1 MSPQRV
7 GPHRH
12 RKSPRAPGWISFVD
26 QTARNL
32 TFWLIGVALL
42 AAFRLV
48 MIFAFR
54 ERMGPGS
61 GAGQIAAAVVNGFR
75 FDGQVVFYWG
85 IVPFLFST
93 ASGVARAERWA
104 ESVRRAFL
112 FLFLASSIPLCAV
125 TIAYFREFDDQFNH
139 FLLGVVHDDF
149 TAVLITIWKEYPVVL
164 IVSAILLAV
173 FTLYRLS
180 LRMIASVRLP
190 ESAVDRL
197 PGGARILLAVLLL
210 LVLAFVSRGSFGRR
224 PLQSKDIAIT
234 ADPFLNKTVLNP
246 FRALYGAV
254 QDYRVM
260 TAPGGIHVL
269 LPDGDIRKAVR
280 NVIGR
285 PFHGDELSPL
295 LVRRAPGAINA
306 PRHLFLVVMESYSAW
321 PLLSP
326 YRSLGIA
333 REMERLGGTGL
344 LTTHFLSGGTG
355 TMTSLAPLLAGLA
368 DPVVKINY
376 QPSSRKPYSTSIAP
390 IFRELGFRTRFFYG
404 GHLSWERI
412 GDFAKGQGFDE
423 VHGGGMME
431 GRGKGNEWGVEDK
444 TLFDY
449 VLRTVRDESPSFNVV
464 LSGSNHPPYD
474 VDPFSE
480 GFPLREIPADLK
492 GIWDGSVSVREL
504 GHFWYSDRCLGGFVD
519 AAETALPNVLF
530 AVTSDHYG
538 RRFLHGRPT
547 LAERS
552 MVPFL
557 LHGSRELGIGSLPTI
572 RFGSHL
578 DIPATLVDLAAPA
591 GFRYHALGRNLLAP
605 GKADAA
611 FGSGFAVGRDFVAAF
626 GSRPIREPL
635 DGNAPP
641 SGGGPD
647 LPALSR
653 RNDDFCAVSWWMV
666 MKGDRLPPEGK

>member
-1 MSPQRV
+1 MGS
-7 GPHRH
+7 HRH
-12 RKSPRAPGWISFVD
+12 GKSPRSPGWISFVD

-61 GAGQIAAAVVNGFR
+61 GAGQIVAALVNGLR

-85 IVPFLFST
+85 IVPFLFSS
-93 ASGVARAERWA
+93 ASGVARAEQWSETA
-104 ESVRRAFL
+104 RRVFL

-139 FLLGVVHDDF
+139 FLLGVIYDDF

-164 IVSAILLAV
+164 IVLVIPLAV

-180 LRMIASVRLP
+180 LRTIAAVRLP
-190 ESAVDRL
+190 ESAVARL
-197 PGGARILLAVLLL
+197 PGGVRILLIVLLL
-210 LVLAFVSRGSFGRR
+210 LFLTIVSRGSFGRR
-224 PLQSKDIAIT
+224 PLQTKDIAIT
-234 ADPFLNKTVLNP
+234 ADPFLNKIVLNP
-246 FRALYGAV
+246 FRALYGSV

-260 TAPGGIHVL
+260 TSPGGIHVL

-280 NVIGR
+280 NVLGR

-295 LVRRAPGAINA
+295 LVRRAPGADNA
-306 PRHLFLVVMESYSAW
+306 PRHLFLVLMESYSAW
-321 PLLSP
+321 PLFPP
-326 YRSLGIA
+326 YRSLGMA
-333 REMERLGGTGL
+333 REMERLGRTGL
-344 LTTHFLSGGTG
+344 LATHFLSGGTG

-376 QPSSRKPYSTSIAP
+376 QPSSRKPYPTSIAP
-390 IFRELGFRTRFFYG
+390 IFRKLGYRTRFFYG

-412 GDFAKGQGFDE
+412 GDFARGQGFDE

-449 VLRTVRDESPSFNVV
+449 VLRTVGDDSPSFNVV

-480 GFPLREIPADLK
+480 GFPLREIPGDLT
-492 GIWDGSVSVREL
+492 GIWDGSISVREI
-504 GHFWYSDRCLGGFVD
+504 GHFWYSDRCLGRFVD
-519 AAETALPNVLF
+519 AAETALPKALF
-530 AVTSDHYG
+530 AVTSDHCG

-557 LHGSRELGIGSLPTI
+557 LHGSQALGIGSLPVL

-578 DIPATLVDLAAPA
+578 DIPATLVELAAPA
-591 GFRYHALGRNLLAP
+591 GFRYNALGRNLLAP
-605 GKADAA
+605 GEPDAA

-626 GSRPIREPL
+626 GARPIREPL
-635 DGNAPP
+635 DGNVPP
-641 SGGGPD
+641 AGGEPD
-647 LPALSR
+647 LPALLR
-653 RNDDFCAVSWWMV
+653 RSDDVRAISWWMV
-666 MKGDRLPPEGK
+666 MKGDRLPPGGK